1 MNKFYL
7 TLFFTLLFCSTLCA
21 QNFVGGIQG
30 GIVASQID
38 GDKMSGYRKFSP
50 YGGLFVRHRLSTR
63 IPAMWSAQLEL
74 NYTGRGARSNDG
86 TIRTSMGYAEIP
98 LLLACNIHHW
108 PFQIRAGMAASYKIF
123 EKTETF
129 GIVSSSNDYGTWD
142 FPLLACLDW
151 YITKRIAANVR
162 FSYSALRLG
171 KQFYNNALSFGLR
184 YYIVN

>member
-1 MNKFYL
+1 MNKFNL
-7 TLFFTLLFCSTLCA
+7 TLFFTVLLCSTLCA
-21 QNFVGGIQG
+21 QNFVGGVQG

-50 YGGLFVRHRLSTR
+50 YGGLFVCHPLGSGT
-63 IPAMWSAQLEL
+63 WSAQLEL

-86 TIRTSMGYAEIP
+86 AIRTSMGYVEIP
-98 LLLACNIHHW
+98 LLLACNIFHY
-108 PFQIRAGMAASYKIF
+108 PFQIQAGMAASYKIF
-123 EKTETF
+123 ERTETF
-129 GIVSSSNDYGTWD
+129 GIVSSSNDYGSWD

-151 YITKRIAANVR
+151 HITERIAANVR

-171 KQFYNNALSFGLR
+171 RQFYNNALNFGLK